1 MVGYE
6 NWLRHI
12 AFERKADLP
21 APYRQAVFD
30 EGLRAHDEVVRARG
44 LKTRKVLVIGGAGY
58 IGTELTS
65 HLLDHGYTV
74 RATDVLLYNNQVC
87 VLPFLRCPRYEFVYG
102 DLVDADFNARALEG
116 VTDVVILAGLVGDP
130 VTKRY
135 PEVSEK
141 INVEG
146 IRCLIDQLDG
156 CGLNKVIFVST
167 CSNYGFISDDEIA
180 DEDSELKPLSLY
192 AEAKV
197 KGERQ
202 ILSLKGKVDY
212 HPIVLRFATAFG
224 LSPRMRFDLTINEFT
239 REIYY
244 GKELLVYDA
253 ETWRPYCH
261 VSDFALVIRRALEAP
276 IERVSFEIFNAG
288 GEANNLTK
296 RTVVDTIL
304 DFLPGASVRY
314 QAQGKD
320 PRNYRVNFSKI
331 RKILYFESTYK
342 VEDGVRELI
351 AALEQN
357 LFPRVDENRRFY
369 GNYEIEY

>member
-1 MVGYE
+1 MVGYKD
-6 NWLRHI
+6 WLRHI
-12 AFERKADLP
+12 AFERQADLP

-44 LKTRKVLVIGGAGY
+44 LEIRKVLVIGGAGY

-65 HLLDHGYTV
+65 HLLDHGYLV
-74 RATDVLLYNNQVC
+74 RATDALLYDNHVC
-87 VLPFLRCPRYEFVYG
+87 VLPFLRRASYDFMYG
-102 DLVDADFNARALEG
+102 DLVDTEFNAKTLEG

-130 VTKRY
+130 ITRRY
-135 PEVSEK
+135 PEASEK
-141 INVEG
+141 INAEG
-146 IRCLIDQLDG
+146 IRRLIDQLDG

-167 CSNYGFISDDEIA
+167 CSNYGFMSNDEIA
-180 DEDSELKPLSLY
+180 DEDANLKPLSLY

-197 KGERQ
+197 KAERHL
-202 ILSLKGKVDY
+202 LSLKGKVDY

-244 GKELLVYDA
+244 GNELLVYDA

-261 VSDFALVIRRALEAP
+261 VNDFALVIRRALEAP

-296 RTVVDTIL
+296 RMVVETIL
-304 DFLPGASVRY
+304 GFLPGASVRY
-314 QAQGKD
+314 QAHGGD

-331 RKILYFESTYK
+331 RKILYFETTYK

-351 AALEQN
+351 TALEQN
-357 LFPRVDENRRFY
+357 LFRRVDENRRFY